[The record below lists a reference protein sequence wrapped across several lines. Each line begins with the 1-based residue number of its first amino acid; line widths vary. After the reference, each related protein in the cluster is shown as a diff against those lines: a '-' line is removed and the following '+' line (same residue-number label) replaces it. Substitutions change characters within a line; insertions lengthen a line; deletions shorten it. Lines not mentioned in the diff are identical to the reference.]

1 MKKSMLSMI
10 LLLAITGSFIFTS
23 CDKEGSS
30 PKSILMGE
38 KWKLKGFETDD
49 DDFAEI
55 FNLMFS
61 LTNATYEFKKD
72 GVYVVTMKVLFV
84 TESEKGTWSISDDG
98 KELTLDGEVSEIKEL
113 TKSVLKLGPNK
124 SLMGDYADGDDD
136 VEAFTDYT
144 IVFDAK

>member
-1 MKKSMLSMI
+1 M
-10 LLLAITGSFIFTS
+10 
-23 CDKEGSS
+23 
-30 PKSILMGE
+30 
-38 KWKLKGFETDD
+38 ETERFRDND